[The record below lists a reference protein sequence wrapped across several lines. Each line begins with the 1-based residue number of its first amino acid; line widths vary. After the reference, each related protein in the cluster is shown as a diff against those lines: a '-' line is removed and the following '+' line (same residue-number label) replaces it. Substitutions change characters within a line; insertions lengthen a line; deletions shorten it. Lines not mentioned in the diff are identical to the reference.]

1 MVYLPRSEYSISPMC
16 YNKGLYGESQRFTTL
31 LVLRIILATH
41 AREYVHGI
49 IYIRYAHTQTHTDP
63 AGV

>member
-1 MVYLPRSEYSISPMC
+1 MC

-49 IYIRYAHTQTHTDP
+49 IDMGAQDARARIHTHTHTDP
-63 AGV
+63 AGVMYI